1 MHGAEISGVVVNDAG
16 AYVWK
21 AGDRSIKNQI
31 MKISGEAVDEERNSL
46 AVCLDTILAY
56 EGVQRNTAY
65 MLQRGTTAVE
75 ILRNNLPDAQIL
87 ELSGCTLNA
96 VLYYVDRDIPV
107 LAMLGDG
114 NAVLIVGFNELNTVL
129 MDPLTGEVYKKG
141 MNDSTEWFEENG
153 NSFITYIRKA

>member
-65 MLQRGTTAVE
+65 IWKQ
-75 ILRNNLPDAQIL
+75 
-87 ELSGCTLNA
+87 LSLS
-96 VLYYVDRDIPV
+96 
-107 LAMLGDG
+107 M
-114 NAVLIVGFNELNTVL
+114 
-129 MDPLTGEVYKKG
+129 M
-141 MNDSTEWFEENG
+141 
-153 NSFITYIRKA
+153 